1 MFDKEEMVKKMES
14 VQVEK
19 EKNLIDLAEKYY
31 LEYRTF
37 ISY

>member
-31 LEYRTF
+31 L
-37 ISY
+37 